1 MWSEFSF
8 DGRVV
13 WLGIWTVSCSFMRRW
28 SCRPNFT
35 QNVCRRVCKSWF
47 TEPNCPDAR
56 KMSRISFVV
65 LLATLEGLS
74 PGRMN
79 RSEIHVDAGLKFHLF
94 QWFSLQ
100 SPHNTCACERSSR
113 KVTLLMNPWAVLID
127 SLHSESSGEK
137 TQPINPIFLSHR
149 FRSSSTSLRLP
160 VRHFYSP
167 LTWLLHP
174 RSVHKRRETCCASD
188 GYSRKRIISLNRS
201 KRIKERCLLILQI
214 SASLHVFVLGH

>member
-1 MWSEFSF
+1 MHKLIL
-8 DGRVV
+8 R
-13 WLGIWTVSCSFMRRW
+13 
-28 SCRPNFT
+28 T
-35 QNVCRRVCKSWF
+35 QLPRCQKKCQ
-47 TEPNCPDAR
+47 E
-56 KMSRISFVV
+56 SRSL
-65 LLATLEGLS
+65 LLATLEELS
-74 PGRMN
+74 PGKMN

-100 SPHNTCACERSSR
+100 SPHNTCACEGSNR

-127 SLHSESSGEK
+127 SLHSESSGKK

-174 RSVHKRRETCCASD
+174 VLCTKGERLVVPATVN
-188 GYSRKRIISLNRS
+188 SRKRIISLNRS

-214 SASLHVFVLGH
+214 SPSLHVFVLGH